1 MKGNLKGNQ
10 TKLDANKDG
19 KIGKAAFA
27 MLRNKK
33 GAKKMAGGGMMKPKM
48 GHGGEMKKMGHGG
61 EMKKMGMGGK
71 MMKTYAYGS
80 SVRKPMAMGGMSAP
94 MHPRTQRGM
103 GIHKMMGGGM
113 MKKMRY
119 GGSMKKKS

>member
-1 MKGNLKGNQ
+1 MKMKGD
-10 TKLDANKDG
+10 LDKDG
-19 KIGKAAFA
+19 KMSGYEKARQRAIEKN
-27 MLRNKK
+27 MNKK

-94 MHPRTQRGM
+94 MQPRTQRGM
-103 GIHKMMGGGM
+103 GMQNMM
-113 MKKMRY
+113 Y
-119 GGSMKKKS
+119 GGSMKKKKS

>member
-19 KIGKAAFA
+19 KIGKEDFA

-33 GAKKMAGGGMMKPKM
+33 GAKKMAGGGMMKP
-48 GHGGEMKKMGHGG
+48 KMGHGG

-94 MHPRTQRGM
+94 MQPRTQKGM
-103 GIHKMMGGGM
+103 GMQNMMGGGM

>member
-1 MKGNLKGNQ
+1 MKMKSNLKGNQ

-19 KIGKAAFA
+19 KIGKEDFA

-33 GAKKMAGGGMMKPKM
+33 GAKKMAGGGMMTP
-48 GHGGEMKKMGHGG
+48 
-61 EMKKMGMGGK
+61 MKKMGMGGDMMK
-71 MMKTYAYGS
+71 PMKKMGKGGNMMKTYAYGS
-80 SVRKPMAMGGMSAP
+80 TVRKPMAMGGMSAP
-94 MHPRTQRGM
+94 MQPRTQQGM
-103 GIHKMMGGGM
+103 GMQNTMGGGM

>member
-1 MKGNLKGNQ
+1 MKGD
-10 TKLDANKDG
+10 LDKDG
-19 KIGKAAFA
+19 KMSGYEKARQRAIEKN
-27 MLRNKK
+27 MNKK
-33 GAKKMAGGGMMKPKM
+33 GAKKMAGGGMMTS
-48 GHGGEMKKMGHGG
+48 MKKMGHGG

-80 SVRKPMAMGGMSAP
+80 SVRKPMAMCGMSAP
-94 MHPRTQRGM
+94 MQPLTQRGM
-103 GIHKMMGGGM
+103 GMQNMMGGGM

>member
-1 MKGNLKGNQ
+1 MKGD
-10 TKLDANKDG
+10 LDKDG
-19 KIGKAAFA
+19 KMSGYEKARQRAIEKN
-27 MLRNKK
+27 MNKK
-33 GAKKMAGGGMMKPKM
+33 GAKKMAGGGMMKP
-48 GHGGEMKKMGHGG
+48 KMGHGG

-94 MHPRTQRGM
+94 MQPRTQRGM
-103 GIHKMMGGGM
+103 GMQNMMGGGM